1 MTCSDARDA
10 MLIAERSALRGDDDS
25 GLSQHIQECL
35 SCRRLAAMI
44 ESETAVLAAA
54 VGPREAANQD
64 SRSRNRQRTRNAIL
78 VTVLPI
84 AATIAMAAVLQRR
97 GEADNHVQA
106 TPLSANERLGMNA
119 VSVDVERGQ
128 TATVIRTKDPNVTI
142 VWISP
147 GGTQ

>member
-1 MTCSDARDA
+1 

-25 GLSQHIQECL
+25 GLSQHLQECL

-44 ESETAVLAAA
+44 ENETAVLAAA
-54 VGPREAANQD
+54 VRREPAKQD
-64 SRSRNRQRTRNAIL
+64 SRALTRQRTRNAIL

-84 AATIAMAAVLQRR
+84 AATIAMAAVLQHR
-97 GEADNHVQA
+97 GDADNHVQA